1 MVHSFT
7 DSDLPDSDI
16 IVPFEY
22 TTPINHNK
30 KAKKKNA
37 EQIDQINWCG
47 IFEGY
52 NVVSVRQIWV
62 SKQTRPYIQI
72 NKKIDKKN
80 WYSKGSREVPTN

>member
-1 MVHSFT
+1 MAFYFFLSVLVHSFT

-37 EQIDQINWCG
+37 EQIDQIN
-47 IFEGY
+47 
-52 NVVSVRQIWV
+52 
-62 SKQTRPYIQI
+62 
-72 NKKIDKKN
+72 
-80 WYSKGSREVPTN
+80 